1 MNDFSEHQATTTQI
15 WLRWHW
21 PSWKCLHIC
30 CIFNRW
36 RSSVTHFCLISW
48 RTRLKTPSIAIITN
62 IPKEWIDHE
71 SFVQIKA
78 KSELG
83 TLLGKISQQVEALWL
98 RVRRGDRII
107 KLRVRAVA
115 ERNSMLQKKYTIRAA
130 KDDRHVAIIGDL
142 TFEQCTELQG
152 RFLPSLFTMP
162 YNLFPLHDLWKIN
175 IVPNTQSIIPQDN
188 LTSFPFEWSYV
199 LINE

>member
-1 MNDFSEHQATTTQI
+1 M
-15 WLRWHW
+15 
-21 PSWKCLHIC
+21 
-30 CIFNRW
+30 
-36 RSSVTHFCLISW
+36 SSV
-48 RTRLKTPSIAIITN
+48 RTLVCVKQVKQEAPEEWDESMPLPGDIIEGLAEN
-62 IPKEWIDHE
+62 DDHE
-71 SFVQIKA
+71 SFLQIKA

-130 KDDRHVAIIGDL
+130 KDDRHVAVIGDL

-162 YNLFPLHDLWKIN
+162 YNLFPLHDL
-175 IVPNTQSIIPQDN
+175 
-188 LTSFPFEWSYV
+188 
-199 LINE
+199 